1 MYNIDLPK
9 LREISLG
16 NQALQGKYKS
26 DSVTLS
32 MKGII
37 MLLVF
42 PYRIDLSSLTTIQSD
57 GRSFIYPRFVTISSV
72 N

>member
-32 MKGII
+32 MKGRI
-37 MLLVF
+37 MLLLF
-42 PYRIDLSSLTTIQSD
+42 PYHLDLPSLTTIQSD
-57 GRSFIYPRFVTISSV
+57 GCSFVYPRFVTISSV

>member
-16 NQALQGKYKS
+16 YHALQGKYKS
-26 DSVTLS
+26 DLVTLS
-32 MKGII
+32 MEGRI
-37 MLLVF
+37 MLLLF
-42 PYRIDLSSLTTIQSD
+42 PFRIDLPSLTTIQSD
-57 GRSFIYPRFVTISSV
+57 GRSFVYPRFVTISSV